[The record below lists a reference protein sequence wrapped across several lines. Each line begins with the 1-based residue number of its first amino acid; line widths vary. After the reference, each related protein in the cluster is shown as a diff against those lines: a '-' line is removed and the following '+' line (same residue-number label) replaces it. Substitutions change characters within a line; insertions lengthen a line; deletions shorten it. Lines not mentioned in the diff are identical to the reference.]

1 MRYLG
6 FFPLFFFFLFAGLGG
21 SPINQKIKK
30 HGMSGEYAEAR
41 KRMVQEQILGS
52 GVRDER
58 VLRAMSKVPRHLF
71 VPPAYR
77 YLAYADGPL
86 PIGMG
91 QTISQPYIVAFM
103 TEALKLSP
111 EDRVLEVGTGSGY
124 QAAVLAELVK
134 EVFTIEIIPELG
146 REAEKR
152 LNEMGYKNIH
162 VRIGDGYLGWPEA
175 APFDAIMVTAAADE
189 IPQPLMDQLKA
200 GGRLCIPVGS
210 ADFVQYLIRIT
221 KTPTGTERETLLP
234 VRFVPLV
241 HPGKKVP

>member
-21 SPINQKIKK
+21 SPINQKIKR
-30 HGMSGEYAEAR
+30 HGLSGEYAEAR

-52 GVRDER
+52 GIRDER
-58 VLRAMSKVPRHLF
+58 VLRAMSNVPRHLF
-71 VPPAYR
+71 VSPAYR

-124 QAAVLAELVK
+124 QAAVLAEIVR
-134 EVFTIEIIPELG
+134 EVYTIELIPDLGEKARSRLEELG
-146 REAEKR
+146 YR
-152 LNEMGYKNIH
+152 NITC
-162 VRIGDGYLGWPEA
+162 RIGDGYLGWPDK
-175 APFDAIMVTAAADE
+175 APFDAIMVTAAAGE
-189 IPQPLMDQLKA
+189 IPQPLIDQLKV
-200 GGRLCIPVGS
+200 GGRLCIPVGGS
-210 ADFVQYLIRIT
+210 DFIQYLIRIT

-241 HPGKKVP
+241 HPGRKAP